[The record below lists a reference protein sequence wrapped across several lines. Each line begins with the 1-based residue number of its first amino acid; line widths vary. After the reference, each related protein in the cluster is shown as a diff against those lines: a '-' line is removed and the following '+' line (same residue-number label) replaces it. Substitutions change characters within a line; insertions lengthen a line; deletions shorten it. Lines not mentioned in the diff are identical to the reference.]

1 MPSMGRLALYQSA
14 FFVIVALKTAAEET
28 FISALEACPQ
38 LCSEVGNKPAD
49 WTVYDSVERLNSC
62 TQPLLLDFAI
72 FNPLDSPD
80 TTVRIGACTVDNSQN
95 AKRQEIVVNTC
106 QENGQTE
113 AAVSLASSG
122 TRDFGK
128 SRDVITAAKQVQ
140 NFLKTTENC
149 GTVTN
154 FGYSNKTVVGLYV
167 GGNVQNKAAADAFVQ
182 KFIDQIQSN
191 GIAETT
197 LAQYCGP
204 DSDYVLGIVANTKG
218 DLASAQRAVRSW
230 SDSECVAGL
239 ERETKE
245 WAKLKLKVA
254 NSAILAANKGV
265 SPAKN
270 YRAKSNWQKYKI
282 GPRATCS
289 YIKVVSG
296 DSCATLASKCKITGA
311 KFMSYNTKANLCSTL
326 AVGQPVCCSSG
337 TLPDLRPKPLA
348 DGTCASVVVK
358 SGNYCAAIA
367 ASNGLTVANLETF
380 NKQTWGW
387 TGCNNLLA
395 GIRMCLSTGNPPMPA
410 AVSNAVCGPQVPG
423 SKPPAAG
430 KTLASLNPCKL
441 NACCNIW
448 GQCGTTSD
456 FCTISKSPT
465 GAPGTSAPGVNGCI
479 SNCGTDVIKAAKPA
493 TFFSIAYYEA
503 WAPKRPCL
511 QMPVDLIDKS
521 KYTHIHYAF
530 AEITTDFKVDISGV
544 QGEWDR
550 FKKMTGIKK
559 IISFGGWSFS
569 TEQDSYPIFR
579 EAVTDAHRQTFA
591 TNAVNFLK
599 QHNLDGLDF
608 DWEYPGAPDI
618 PGIPPGG
625 KNDGAN
631 YLKFLKMVR
640 AILPAGKTLSIA
652 VPASFWYLQGFHPL
666 KDFAPVLDYVIYM
679 TYDLHGQ
686 WDYGNKWSS
695 PGCPAGNC
703 LRSHVNTTETL
714 NALSMITKAGIPSNK
729 VIVGV
734 SSYGR
739 SFKMTKAGCTGPMC
753 TFTGPASGAMPGRC
767 TGTRGYISNAEINE
781 ILRLNPS
788 AKKLY
793 DTESTSD
800 IVVFNNTEWVAY
812 MDDKNK
818 AGRTGWYRS
827 SLNMGG
833 ITDWAV
839 DLQAFV
845 SRPPVPTTTP
855 KPTTTTTKSTT
866 TTTKPPATPTLAP
879 CDKNYNTLDEIN
891 NDKNN
896 IPDHCMNIYLLKA
909 QANSLEKAISDY
921 ENLLADDYQKK
932 WWLYFRYVNNT
943 LVPEFIPWVLRNSNT
958 YFNCYRPFSS
968 GDEQVSCPNARP
980 TWHDN
985 FVEPSIKWVLKD
997 ETVWKRD
1004 VSDQTGIDPSW
1015 FDLKDIPSDKP
1026 PHGPCGEACT
1036 MYWYGFPVLDE
1047 SRLAP
1052 SPARLIRE
1060 SIDNLKVLV
1069 QVFRDVARDG
1079 NATEIKDALAAS
1091 EVPVFMTQTAI
1102 ESMRKVIEMADDII
1116 EQDKKAA
1123 ILTWVSG
1130 FLWLLPTAGSYAK
1143 LFGFAMTGRVLS
1155 SLGNVAISAFSLY
1168 SVIDDPSSAMFVL
1181 MGLMVGAEARAV
1193 RGNVGK
1199 MAIIRRAMTGAENAF
1214 LGQWLVDRTVLL
1226 RNLMKVL

>member
-1 MPSMGRLALYQSA
+1 MPSIGRLALYHA
-14 FFVIVALKTAAEET
+14 ALFAATALKTAAEET

-38 LCSEVGNKPAD
+38 SCSQVGNKPAD

-62 TQPLLLDFAI
+62 TQPLLLDFAV

-80 TTVRIGACTVDNSQN
+80 TTVRIAACTVDNGQIS
-95 AKRQEIVVNTC
+95 KRQEIKVNTC
-106 QENGQTE
+106 LENGQTE
-113 AAVSLASSG
+113 ASVSLASSG
-122 TRDFGK
+122 SGDSGK

-140 NFLKTTENC
+140 TFLKTTENC
-149 GTVTN
+149 GTVVN
-154 FGYSNKTVVGLYV
+154 FGYSNRTVVGLYV
-167 GGNVQNKAAADAFVQ
+167 GGNVQNKVVADAFVQ
-182 KFIDQIQSN
+182 RFIDEIQSK
-191 GIAETT
+191 GIADTT

-218 DLASAQRAVRSW
+218 DLAGVQRAVRSW
-230 SDSECVAGL
+230 SDSECVTGL

-245 WAKLKLKVA
+245 WAKMKLKVA
-254 NSAILAANKGV
+254 SSSLL
-265 SPAKN
+265 SFDKN
-270 YRAKSNWQKYKI
+270 TDKKSYKAKSNWQKFKV

-296 DSCATLASKCKITGA
+296 DSCATLATKCKITGP
-311 KFMSYNTKANLCSTL
+311 KFMEYNTKANLCATL
-326 AVGQPVCCSSG
+326 AVGQPVCCNKG

-358 SGNYCAAIA
+358 SGDYCSKIA

-387 TGCNNLLA
+387 TGCSNLLA
-395 GIRMCLSTGNPPMPA
+395 GIRMCLSTGKPPMPA
-410 AVSNAVCGPQVPG
+410 AVKNAICGPQVPG

-456 FCTISKSPT
+456 FCTISKSAT
-465 GAPGTSAPGVNGCI
+465 GAPGTSAPGKNGCI

-493 TFFSIAYYEA
+493 NFLSIAYYEA
-503 WAPKRPCL
+503 WSPTRPCL

-521 KYTHIHYAF
+521 KYTHIHYSF
-530 AEITTDFKVDISGV
+530 AEITKDFKVDISGV

-550 FKKMTGIKK
+550 YKKMTGIKK
-559 IISFGGWSFS
+559 ILSFGGWSFS

-579 EAVTDAHRQTFA
+579 EAVTDANRQTFA

-666 KDFAPVLDYVIYM
+666 NQFAPVLDYVIYM

-767 TGTRGYISNAEINE
+767 TKTRGYISNAEIDE
-781 ILRLNPS
+781 ILRTNPS
-788 AKKLY
+788 ARKTH
-793 DTESTSD
+793 DSGSTSD
-800 IVVFNNTEWVAY
+800 IVVWNSTEWVAY

-818 AGRTGWYRS
+818 AGRTSWYRS
-827 SLNMGG
+827 SYNMGG
-833 ITDWAV
+833 ISDWAV

-845 SRPPVPTTTP
+845 SRPNPPA
-855 KPTTTTTKSTT
+855 TTKPAT
-866 TTTKPPATPTLAP
+866 TTTKPSATPTLAP
-879 CDKNYNTLDEIN
+879 CTKDYKTLEEVN
-891 NDKNN
+891 NDKAN
-896 IPDHCMNIYLLKA
+896 IPNHCMNIYLLRA
-909 QANSLEKAISDY
+909 QANSLEKAINDFDT
-921 ENLLADDYQKK
+921 LLANGYDKK
-932 WWLYFRYVNNT
+932 YTVYFKYVSLV
-943 LVPEFIPWVLRNSNT
+943 LVPEFRPWVFQQRAN
-958 YFNCYRPFSS
+958 YFRCYRPFST
-968 GDEQVSCPNARP
+968 GDQEVLCPLGMP

-985 FVEPSIKWVLKD
+985 NVEPSIRWVLKD
-997 ETVWKRD
+997 KALFEKDAAEQR
-1004 VSDQTGIDPSW
+1004 GIDASW
-1015 FDLKDIPSDKP
+1015 LDYLTIDSDKP
-1026 PHGPCGEACT
+1026 PNGPCGDACT
-1036 MYWYGFPVLDE
+1036 QHWYGFPVVNETRIAPNPKRALQE
-1047 SRLAP
+1047 SLT
-1052 SPARLIRE
+1052 
-1060 SIDNLKVLV
+1060 NLKISV
-1069 QVFRDVARDG
+1069 QVYRDIARDG
-1079 NATEIKDALAAS
+1079 NAAEVKDALTAS
-1091 EVPVFMTQTAI
+1091 EIPVFITQTAV
-1102 ESMRKVIEMADDII
+1102 ESMKKVVETADEVIEK
-1116 EQDKKAA
+1116 DKIAA
-1123 ILTWVSG
+1123 ILGFVSG
-1130 FLWLLPTAGSYAK
+1130 FLWILPAAGSYAK
-1143 LFGFAMTGRVLS
+1143 LFGFAMTGRVLTVI
-1155 SLGNVAISAFSLY
+1155 GNTAVGAFSMY
-1168 SVIDDPSSAMFVL
+1168 SLITDPNSVMMVFMS
-1181 MGLMVGAEARAV
+1181 LMVGASAPAV
-1193 RGNVGK
+1193 RGNIGK
-1199 MAIIRRAMTGAENAF
+1199 MAILRRAMTGAENAF
-1214 LGQWLVDRTVLL
+1214 LGQWLVDRTVFL
-1226 RNLMKVL
+1226 RGMMK

>member
-1 MPSMGRLALYQSA
+1 MPPMGRLTLYHAA
-14 FFVIVALKTAAEET
+14 FFVAAALKATAEET

-38 LCSEVGNKPAD
+38 PCSQVGNKPAD

-62 TQPLLLDFAI
+62 TKPLLLDFAV

-80 TTVRIGACTVDNSQN
+80 TTVRIAACTVDDAQN

-106 QENGQTE
+106 KENGQTE
-113 AAVSLASSG
+113 AAVSLASTG
-122 TRDFGK
+122 TGDSGK
-128 SRDVITAAKQVQ
+128 SRDVITAVKQVQ
-140 NFLKTTENC
+140 KFLKTTENC
-149 GTVTN
+149 GTVIN
-154 FGYSNKTVVGLYV
+154 FGYSNKAVVGLYV
-167 GGNVQNKAAADAFVQ
+167 GGNVQNKVAADAFVQ
-182 KFIDQIQSN
+182 KFIEEIQTK
-191 GIAETT
+191 GIADTT

-218 DLASAQRAVRSW
+218 DLAGVQRAVRSW
-230 SDSECVAGL
+230 SDSECVTGL
-239 ERETKE
+239 QRENKD

-254 NSAILAANKGV
+254 NSAILTATKDTSSGKG
-265 SPAKN
+265 
-270 YRAKSNWQKYKI
+270 YRAKSNWQKFKV

-296 DSCATLASKCKITGA
+296 DSCATLAKKCKITGP
-311 KFMSYNTKANLCSTL
+311 KFMEFNTKANLCATL
-326 AVGQPVCCSSG
+326 AVGQPVCCNKG

-358 SGNYCAAIA
+358 SGDYCAAIA

-387 TGCNNLLA
+387 TGCKNLLA
-395 GIRMCLSTGNPPMPA
+395 GIRMCLSTGKPPMPA
-410 AVSNAVCGPQVPG
+410 AVKNAICGPQVPG

-456 FCTISKSPT
+456 FCTVSKSAT

-479 SNCGTDVIKAAKPA
+479 SNCGTDVIKSAAPSKFLA
-493 TFFSIAYYEA
+493 VAYYEA
-503 WAPKRPCL
+503 WSPKRSCL

-521 KYTHIHYAF
+521 KYTHIHYSF
-530 AEITTDFKVDISGV
+530 AEITKDYKVDISGV
-544 QGEWDR
+544 QGEWER
-550 FKKMTGIKK
+550 YKKMTGIKK
-559 IISFGGWSFS
+559 ILSFGGWSFS

-640 AILPAGKTLSIA
+640 AILPAGKSLSIA

-666 KDFAPVLDYVIYM
+666 KDYAPVLDYVIYM

-703 LRSHVNTTETL
+703 LRSHVNSTETL

-753 TFTGPASGAMPGRC
+753 TFTGPGSGAMPGRC
-767 TGTRGYISNAEINE
+767 TKTRGYLANAEIDE
-781 ILRLNPS
+781 ILRTNPS
-788 AKKLY
+788 ARKTHDKG
-793 DTESTSD
+793 STSD
-800 IVVFNNTEWVAY
+800 IVVWNNTEWVAY

-818 AGRTGWYRS
+818 AGRTNWYKTS
-827 SLNMGG
+827 FNMGG
-833 ITDWAV
+833 ISDWAV

-845 SRPPVPTTTP
+845 SRPPPPTTTP
-855 KPTTTTTKSTT
+855 KPTTTTAKPTT
-866 TTTKPPATPTLAP
+866 TTSKPSATTTLAA
-879 CDKNYNTLDEIN
+879 CDKIYNTLDEIN
-891 NDKNN
+891 NDKSN
-896 IPDHCMNIYLLKA
+896 IPNHCMNIYLLRA
-909 QANSLEKAISDY
+909 QANSLEKAINDY
-921 ENLLADDYQKK
+921 ERLLATGYNEK
-932 WWLYFRYVNNT
+932 WWFYWRYVNRVV
-943 LVPEFIPWVLRNSNT
+943 VPEFIPWVLRNSNT
-958 YFNCYRPFSS
+958 YFNCFRPFST
-968 GDEQVSCPNARP
+968 GDQSVRCPGAKP
-980 TWHDN
+980 TWFDN
-985 FVEPSIKWVLKD
+985 VVEPTIRWVLKD
-997 ETVWKRD
+997 EAIWKKD
-1004 VSDQTGIDPSW
+1004 VAEQTGIDPEW
-1015 FDLKDIPSDKP
+1015 FNLEDIDSDKP

-1036 MYWYGFPVLDE
+1036 QHWYGFPVLNE
-1047 SRLAP
+1047 TAVAQ
-1052 SPARLIRE
+1052 SPANPIKNALV
-1060 SIDNLKVLV
+1060 NLKTAV
-1069 QVFRDVARDG
+1069 QVYRDIARDG
-1079 NATEIKDALAAS
+1079 KAAEVADALAAS
-1091 EVPVFMTQTAI
+1091 EIPVFMTQSAI
-1102 ESMRKVIEMADDII
+1102 ESMKKIIEMTDDLI
-1116 EQDKKAA
+1116 EKDKEAG
-1123 ILTWVSG
+1123 ILTLVSG
-1130 FLWLLPTAGSYAK
+1130 LLWLLPAAGSWAK
-1143 LFGFAMTGRVLS
+1143 FVGFQMVGKVLGG
-1155 SLGNVAISAFSLY
+1155 LGNTAIAAFSLY
-1168 SVIDDPSSAMFVL
+1168 SVIDDPGSFLFVI
-1181 MGLMVGAEARAV
+1181 MGLMAGAQAPARANIG
-1193 RGNVGK
+1193 R
-1199 MAIIRRAMTGAENAF
+1199 MAVLRRAMTGPQNAM
-1214 LGQWLVDRTVLL
+1214 LGQWFIDRTGLL
-1226 RNLMKVL
+1226 KQLMRAVN